1 MEEPEPD
8 VSRSADRHEPTTGKS
23 QDISQI
29 LADTFKNTYTR
40 DIIGK
45 DTLSNLDQTK
55 TGQSSYREEHAEE
68 LRRARSDYQR
78 RVAEADMLESS
89 ITQALAQ
96 AAAKEGRAY
105 KELTENVGDFSD
117 HPGLF
122 TVKSAFWC
130 PDEDLL
136 RRNNLISPRD
146 YLPTQKPRS
155 RAPAAVKSSLVKP
168 TLAYVTHT
176 SRDLQDGGL
185 APNPKRTMLE
195 TGGLDVSLTF
205 DSSSDIQTTRGTP
218 EEKPNRIKSRPKR
231 SDPSLRGPRFLPALA
246 HQGPKARPKRERK
259 ASEDPRNSPADERA
273 PVFQAKPQVI
283 IFSDYAVG
291 QVYESTLE
299 LTNVTNA
306 SCHVRVVPP
315 ATPYFSIGL
324 GRFPGDGGV
333 VAPGLSCRYTLRFTP
348 DSLGNYEDF
357 VVVESP
363 AAPQLLVPV
372 EAWRPP
378 PILTLPRVLDCG
390 NCLVGG
396 VKFVEFR
403 CQNVGLS
410 SGSFYVAPKDQ
421 WPNSNLRSVSR
432 TYFSEQPPFAVGPSL
447 LVLQPGEVAAVEVV
461 FFPTAAEKSRRL
473 FTVVCDNC
481 QVKDISIEG
490 EGHIAAP
497 ELVRVSGQNE
507 PLQVG
512 EVHDLTA
519 GHFVRFGPCSP
530 HSVQR
535 KTLVVRNNIHLEL
548 PFYWQIMKPNL
559 HPVLPGEAP
568 ESSHIHFHPAA
579 DDVFHISPA
588 SGVLGPGQDHEFH
601 LTFSPK
607 ELEDYHS
614 VCHLVLIDVPQLL
627 PEPSESSFLQLL
639 QTGYKVRDVVTM
651 EIEVK
656 GSTEPYHILLEP
668 YAVVIPGEIS
678 MGAAI
683 RRPFKMWNH
692 SKQFASFQWEKLENS
707 CYTMEVEPSAG
718 RIENECFDFDL
729 ILTGRKPE
737 KVETALICNIQHH
750 HQPVILPVEVS
761 FKGPTVTVSV
771 PSVDFGLV
779 RFGNQARTSLLLT
792 NTTQLE
798 SFWTLEEKLHQPQDH
813 RDTQIFVEPQRGA
826 LPPLASCDVE
836 LVFRP
841 RFCQQLETELELT
854 VEDGTGCH
862 VWVRADVQSPRVC
875 FLNSELV
882 LSELYFGVPAK
893 GSVTLFNQTLLPS
906 RFSWAAELR
915 GKQAPLC
922 AASFEPS
929 SGTLGP
935 NESTEITVNLTAHAD
950 SELTEVAALC
960 DVQGMNLPLVLAILA
975 SQPKKL
981 CVSYSLPSDGPLRH
995 DHNPSALALDFGDVT
1010 LKRAVTK
1017 QLLITN
1023 QTAIPAPF
1031 TIEAEYFTCHVLTPE
1046 KRSARHDKPL
1056 HSSQAEKAEAKA
1068 REEFV
1073 RSLLADGKGAAFRVL
1088 PESGLLGPFE
1098 TLTVDVTAYNDMW
1111 GEYTDHLVCKVGELE
1126 PVGVLMMMTVKGCPL
1141 YFQMTGPAA
1150 DDQFQGPVIHFGA
1163 RMSGGDA
1170 VSRLLRIN
1178 NPTMF
1183 DIRMDWETYNTDQND
1198 RKLVDVLVS
1207 YGEHFPLKDAD
1218 GNELLGGAPGL
1229 FGETMRERRRTPP
1242 SDGTSATDVAKREFV
1257 TEDEREEREESCLCR
1272 PPAKKNL
1279 ISVHIRPHLGDL
1291 SDSPYCV
1298 TPRQT
1303 VIPAKS
1309 SGNVRVSFTPLTLS
1323 PSDGVSTCAGLA
1335 LGFMSLDSETA
1346 VCIPGKVRRAR
1357 GLDLEPVRVDLQA
1370 AVQPVVLLVQMD
1382 EYDGVLEFNAS
1393 AGDLLRAE
1401 SDEEPV
1407 AREFAVQ
1414 RSVRLMNATE
1424 TPLRFRLE
1432 TQPPF
1437 SVLKPQAS
1445 LVLHPHRAMQVKLAF
1460 HCSLRLLD
1468 HTDQAEGGVSPGAR
1482 LIHTESG
1489 QEKLRFQQN
1498 LLIHYSN
1505 SSPQTVP
1512 LSAYLDLP
1520 ALSLSADSLSF
1531 GFCYVGQTQTREI
1544 DLHSHGAHTYWKAL
1558 TKADEGDPRVFRVT
1572 PDSGL
1577 LRPEKPPGVTC
1588 SQRLQVSFT
1597 PSGDGEFKAVVVFQS
1612 PLVKTPLTLQLQGSG
1627 SSDGVLLTI
1636 KHHREIPLTTEHV
1649 ATL

>member
-1 MEEPEPD
+1 
-8 VSRSADRHEPTTGKS
+8 
-23 QDISQI
+23 DISQI

-68 LRRARSDYQR
+68 LRRDYQR

-122 TVKSAFWC
+122 TKSAFWC

-146 YLPTQKPRS
+146 YLPTQK
-155 RAPAAVKSSLVKP
+155 
-168 TLAYVTHT
+168 
-176 SRDLQDGGL
+176 
-185 APNPKRTMLE
+185 
-195 TGGLDVSLTF
+195 
-205 DSSSDIQTTRGTP
+205 
-218 EEKPNRIKSRPKR
+218 
-231 SDPSLRGPRFLPALA
+231 
-246 HQGPKARPKRERK
+246 
-259 ASEDPRNSPADERA
+259 PADERA

-324 GRFPGDGGV
+324 RFPGDGGV

-378 PILTLPRVLDCG
+378 PILTPRVLDCG

-447 LVLQPGEVAAVEVV
+447 LVLQPGEVAAVEQVV

-481 QVKDISIEG
+481 QVKDISIE
-490 EGHIAAP
+490 
-497 ELVRVSGQNE
+497 
-507 PLQVG
+507 
-512 EVHDLTA
+512 LTA

-535 KTLVVRNNIHLEL
+535 KTLVVRNNHLEL

-614 VCHLVLIDVPQLL
+614 VCHLVLIDV
-627 PEPSESSFLQLL
+627 
-639 QTGYKVRDVVTM
+639 VVTM

-813 RDTQIFVEPQRGA
+813 RDTQRGA

-854 VEDGTGCH
+854 VEDGTGH

-906 RFSWAAELR
+906 RFSW
-915 GKQAPLC
+915 
-922 AASFEPS
+922 
-929 SGTLGP
+929 
-935 NESTEITVNLTAHAD
+935 
-950 SELTEVAALC
+950 
-960 DVQGMNLPLVLAILA
+960 
-975 SQPKKL
+975 
-981 CVSYSLPSDGPLRH
+981 
-995 DHNPSALALDFGDVT
+995 
-1010 LKRAVTK
+1010 
-1017 QLLITN
+1017 
-1023 QTAIPAPF
+1023 
-1031 TIEAEYFTCHVLTPE
+1031 
-1046 KRSARHDKPL
+1046 
-1056 HSSQAEKAEAKA
+1056 
-1068 REEFV
+1068 FV

-1150 DDQFQGPVIHFGA
+1150 DDQFQGPVI
-1163 RMSGGDA
+1163 
-1170 VSRLLRIN
+1170 
-1178 NPTMF
+1178 

-1242 SDGTSATDVAKREFV
+1242 SDGTSDVAKREFV

-1370 AVQPVVLLVQMD
+1370 AVQPVLLVQMD

-1401 SDEEPV
+1401 SDEE
-1407 AREFAVQ
+1407 

-1437 SVLKPQAS
+1437 SVLKP
-1445 LVLHPHRAMQVKLAF
+1445 
-1460 HCSLRLLD
+1460 
-1468 HTDQAEGGVSPGAR
+1468 
-1482 LIHTESG
+1482 
-1489 QEKLRFQQN
+1489 
-1498 LLIHYSN
+1498 
-1505 SSPQTVP
+1505 TVP

-1558 TKADEGDPRVFRVT
+1558 TEGDPRVFRVT

-1597 PSGDGEFKAVVVFQS
+1597 P
-1612 PLVKTPLTLQLQGSG
+1612 
-1627 SSDGVLLTI
+1627 
-1636 KHHREIPLTTEHV
+1636 
-1649 ATL
+1649 